1 MMETGNKLPKA
12 ESSNAT
18 NMGSGECKMDIT
30 TAQMV
35 LFSPTGT
42 TKKIANAIAHGLNVA
57 HIDCFDLTLPGA
69 DTQKPQVK
77 HDVLTIIGCPVYAG
91 RIPAIAASR
100 FREIRGG
107 GAPAI
112 IVVVYGN
119 RAYEDAL
126 LELQD
131 IALGAGFKPV
141 AGGAFIGEHSYST
154 QATPIAAGRPDAEDI
169 HKAKAFGGMI
179 RDKMKSIAL
188 SDQINMLQVPGNFPY
203 KELRL
208 LQGISPSTYEPACTR
223 CGKCVS
229 VCPAAAINTDFASS
243 TNANLCIRCCACVNT
258 CAASARKMDDA
269 RILQV
274 AEQLSASCKLRKE
287 PETYL

>member
-1 MMETGNKLPKA
+1 
-12 ESSNAT
+12 
-18 NMGSGECKMDIT
+18 MDIT
-30 TAQMV
+30 AAQIV

-42 TKKIANAIAHGLNVA
+42 TQKIANAIAQGLHVA
-57 HIDCFDLTLPGA
+57 RIDYFDLTLAGA
-69 DTQKPQVK
+69 DAQKRQAK

-91 RIPAIAASR
+91 RLPAIATSR
-100 FREIRGG
+100 FRKIRGG
-107 GAPAI
+107 GAPAV

-126 LELQD
+126 LELRD
-131 IALGAGFKPV
+131 VVLEAGFRPV

-169 HKAKAFGGMI
+169 HKAEAFGCMI
-179 RDKMKSIAL
+179 RDKMRSIAL
-188 SDQINMLQVPGNFPY
+188 SDRINALQTPGNFPY

-208 LQGISPSTYEPACTR
+208 LHGVSPSTHEPACAR

-229 VCPAAAINTDFASS
+229 ACPAGAINADFSSS
-243 TNANLCIRCCACVNT
+243 TDANLCIRCCACVKT
-258 CAASARKMDDA
+258 CPAGARTMDDA

-274 AEQLSASCKLRKE
+274 AEQLSANCRFRKE
-287 PETYL
+287 PEMYL